1 MKDLILVGGGGHCKS
16 VMDVAES
23 AGFHI
28 LGVLDRPEFVGKDVL
43 DYRVV
48 GTDEDIPKYV
58 SKAEFIITIGF
69 IKNPNVRIRLFNQ
82 IKSDG
87 GKLATIVAST
97 AYVSKYAQLGEGTV
111 VMHKAF
117 VNADCK
123 IGSNAIINTLA
134 NIEHD
139 CVVGDN
145 AHIST
150 GVMVNGGCNIGR
162 NVFIGSHSV
171 VANCVSVCDNVI
183 VGAGSFVRKSITV
196 PGLYANGPRNLQ
208 VLK

>member
-23 AGFHI
+23 AGFNI

-43 DYRVV
+43 GYKIIGSD
-48 GTDEDIPKYV
+48 DDIPKYV
-58 SKAEFIITIGF
+58 SKAEFIVTVGF
-69 IKNPNVRIRLFNQ
+69 IKNPDIRIRLFNQ
-82 IKSDG
+82 IKSAG
-87 GKLATIVAST
+87 GKLATIIAST
-97 AYVSKYAQLGEGTV
+97 AYVSKYAQLGEGSV

-123 IGSNAIINTLA
+123 IGANAIINTLA

-150 GVMVNGGCNIGR
+150 GVMVNGGCNIGC
-162 NVFIGSHSV
+162 NVFIGSRSV

-183 VGAGSFVRKSITV
+183 VGAGSFIRKPITV

>member
-43 DYRVV
+43 DYSVI
-48 GTDEDIPKYV
+48 GTDDDIPKYV
-58 SKAEFIITIGF
+58 SKAEFVVTVGF
-69 IKNPNVRIRLFNQ
+69 IKNPDIRIRLFNQ
-82 IKSDG
+82 IKSVG
-87 GKLATIVAST
+87 GTLATIVAST
-97 AYVSKYAQLGEGTV
+97 AYVSKYAQLGEGSV

-123 IGSNAIINTLA
+123 IGSNTIINTLA
-134 NIEHD
+134 NVEHD

-145 AHIST
+145 VHIST
-150 GVMVNGGCNIGR
+150 GVMLNGGCSVGN
-162 NVFIGSHSV
+162 NVFIGSRSV

-183 VGAGSFVRKSITV
+183 VGAGSLVRKTITI
-196 PGLYANGPRNLQ
+196 PGLYANGPKNLQ
-208 VLK
+208 ELK

>member
-16 VMDVAES
+16 VIDVAES

-28 LGVLDRPEFVGKDVL
+28 LGILDRFEFVGKDVL
-43 DYRVV
+43 DYKVI
-48 GTDEDIPKYV
+48 GTDDDISQYV
-58 SKAEFIITIGF
+58 SKAEFVVTVGF
-69 IKNPNVRIRLFNQ
+69 IKNPDIRVRLFNQ
-82 IKSDG
+82 IKSAG
-87 GKLATIVAST
+87 GILATIIAST

-123 IGSNAIINTLA
+123 IGSNTIINTLA

-139 CVVGDN
+139 CVIGDN

-150 GVMVNGGCNIGR
+150 GVMVNGGCFIGR
-162 NVFIGSHSV
+162 DVFIGSRSV
-171 VANCVSVCDNVI
+171 VANCVSVCDKVI
-183 VGAGSFVRKSITV
+183 VGAGSFIRKSITV
-196 PGLYANGPRNLQ
+196 PGIYANGPKTLQ